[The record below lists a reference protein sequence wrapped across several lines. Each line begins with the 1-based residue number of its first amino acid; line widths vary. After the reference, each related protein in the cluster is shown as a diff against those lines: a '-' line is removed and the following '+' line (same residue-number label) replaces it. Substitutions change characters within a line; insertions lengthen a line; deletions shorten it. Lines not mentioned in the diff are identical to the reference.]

1 MKMRT
6 KTFWFRMFNNHFRA
20 NKIEMKILRLSIILL
35 AFTGIVNAQE
45 VLRLDDAINIA
56 LKNNY
61 DILVAR
67 NSADIDKL
75 NNTWGNAGML
85 PNVSLNGAENL
96 ALNNQF
102 QKLSAGTETHY
113 PSVSANTASANAAL
127 SWTLFD
133 GGKMFVT
140 KNKLSEIEAL
150 GEFQYKEKVL
160 QTVYS
165 VIAAYFDIVR
175 QKQQL
180 KSINEAIN
188 YNQERVKISQTSF
201 NAGLAAK
208 TDLLQATIDLN
219 VYKENAIS
227 QKTTIEAAKRYL
239 SQLLVFKLGTDYNT
253 TDSIPLTFNP
263 DKANLLNKL
272 YDTNNSIK
280 IYEKQQLIAGLS
292 AKEYDRGR
300 LPKLNFNAGYY
311 WSQADNTKG
320 TILTNRTYGPQF
332 GGTLTIPIFQGGS
345 NDRLRAQSRILMQ
358 SANYDLE
365 NIKLQVN
372 TDLQNALT
380 DFENQQQLLHIEK
393 ENYDLAKEN
402 LEICMQRLRQGQ
414 TTSLEVHQA
423 QESYVASSTRFINFQ
438 YNLKM
443 AETRIRQLIADL

>member
-1 MKMRT
+1 MI
-6 KTFWFRMFNNHFRA
+6 
-20 NKIEMKILRLSIILL
+20 NKREMKILKLSIILL
-35 AFTGIVNAQE
+35 LFTGIANAQDI
-45 VLRLDDAINIA
+45 LSLDDAINIA

-113 PSVSANTASANAAL
+113 PNVSANTASANAAL

-150 GEFQYKEKVL
+150 GELQYKEKVM

-165 VIAAYFDIVR
+165 VIAAYYDIVR
-175 QKQQL
+175 QNQQL
-180 KSINEAIN
+180 KSIDEAIN

-201 NAGLAAK
+201 NAGLAVK

-239 SQLLVFKLGTDYNT
+239 SQLLVFKLDAAYKVADT
-253 TDSIPLTFNP
+253 IPLSYNP

-272 YDTNNSIK
+272 YETNTSVK
-280 IYEKQQLIAGLS
+280 VYEKQVLIAGLS

-300 LPKLNFNAGYY
+300 LPKLSFNAGYY
-311 WSQADNTKG
+311 WSLTDNSKG
-320 TILTNRTYGPQF
+320 SILTNRTYGPQL
-332 GGTLTIPIFQGGS
+332 GGSLTIPIFQGGT

-358 SANYDLE
+358 SAGYDLE
-365 NIKLQVN
+365 NVKLQVN

-380 DFENQQQLLHIEK
+380 DFDNQQQLLQIEK
-393 ENYDLAKEN
+393 ENFDLAKEN

-423 QESYVASSTRFINFQ
+423 QESYVASSTRLINFQ

-443 AETRIRQLIADL
+443 AETRIRQLIAEL